1 MNINFYIICD
11 DDNLYINNK
20 LQKIN
25 KKLKNK
31 YKNVYLFKSI
41 TNKNIKT
48 YLNVNKLIYDFN
60 NIDLKNNINYYNIL
74 KNHDKS
80 KHVCIIPSNI
90 NDINNILFFI
100 NYLNNLNNLS
110 NLKINDYDIINI
122 IYNKDTCIFINSNI
136 ISDILKENINIKY
149 DNYKNTTI
157 LLNNLKNIIDNDD
170 TNDDTNDDKNDINQ
184 NDINKNDINKN
195 DYKNN
200 DNLPLTKKNTN
211 SNKFKNLNR
220 HILRRR

>member
-48 YLNVNKLIYDFN
+48 YLTINEFTYDFNN

-80 KHVCIIPSNI
+80 KHICIIPSNI
-90 NDINNILFFI
+90 NDINNIKYFI
-100 NYLNNLNNLS
+100 KYFYNLNNF
-110 NLKINDYDIINI
+110 KVNDYDIINY
-122 IYNKDTCIFINSNI
+122 IYNKDKCIFINSNI
-136 ISDILKENINIKY
+136 ISNILKENINIKY

-170 TNDDTNDDKNDINQ
+170 KNDSNVGNDDDKNDINNN
-184 NDINKNDINKN
+184 ND
-195 DYKNN
+195 KNN
-200 DNLPLTKKNTN
+200 DKNKHNLPLNKKNTN

-220 HILRRR
+220 NILRRR